1 MANLKLK
8 DLIKKNN
15 FFVIAESGSNHEG
28 SIDDAVQLIR
38 EASKAGANAVKFQ
51 SFTSKT
57 LFAHKEYTKILKIP
71 ENALD
76 NVDDIV
82 LKKEWYETLYKEA
95 NKNKIILMST
105 PFSVEAVDDM
115 DKYVPI
121 YKIAS
126 CDIDNIPLLR
136 KVASTKKPVILSTGL
151 ATNKDIKNALNILK
165 NNEVALLHCSVEYPT
180 PLENARLNRI
190 VVMNKLFK
198 KNIIGYSDH
207 TIGIDAPIIAYTL
220 GAKIIEKHF
229 TITPEKKSGDHI
241 ISLDTNSMKEM
252 ISKLKDTNK
261 MLGVNDAL
269 KNEKKMSKQE
279 KKELVYAKRGIYLNH
294 SMLKNEVITEK
305 DLITLRPCV
314 GIAAKDYDKVVGKKL
329 KLDKKSFTALSTSDL
344 KK

>member
-252 ISKLKDTNK
+252 ILKLKDTNK
-261 MLGVNDAL
+261 MLGGNDAL

-314 GIAAKDYDKVVGKKL
+314 GISAKDYDKVVGKKL
-329 KLDKKSFTALSTSDL
+329 KLDKKSFTALSTSYL

>member
-28 SIDDAVQLIR
+28 SIDDALQLIR

-95 NKNKIILMST
+95 KKNKIILMST

-190 VVMNKLFK
+190 TVMNKLFK

-261 MLGVNDAL
+261 MLGGDDAL
-269 KNEKKMSKQE
+269 KTEKKMSKQE

-305 DLITLRPCV
+305 DLVTLRPCV

-329 KLDKKSFTALSTSDL
+329 KLDKKSFTALNTNDL

>member
-261 MLGVNDAL
+261 MLGGNDAL

-329 KLDKKSFTALSTSDL
+329 KLDKKSFTALSTSYL

>member
-252 ISKLKDTNK
+252 ILKLKDTNK
-261 MLGVNDAL
+261 MLGGNDAS

-314 GIAAKDYDKVVGKKL
+314 GISAKDYDKVVGKKL

>member
-252 ISKLKDTNK
+252 ILKLKDTNK
-261 MLGVNDAL
+261 MLGGNDAL

-329 KLDKKSFTALSTSDL
+329 KLDKKSFTALSTSDI

>member
-28 SIDDAVQLIR
+28 SIDDAIQLIR

-95 NKNKIILMST
+95 KKNKIILMST

-115 DKYVPI
+115 NKYVPI

-190 VVMNKLFK
+190 TVMNKLFK

-261 MLGVNDAL
+261 MLGGDEAL
-269 KNEKKMSKQE
+269 KTEKKMSKQE

-314 GIAAKDYDKVVGKKL
+314 GIPAKDYDKVVGKKL
-329 KLDKKSFTALSTSDL
+329 KLDKKSFTALNTNDL

>member
-28 SIDDAVQLIR
+28 SIDDALQLIR

-95 NKNKIILMST
+95 KKNKIILMST

-190 VVMNKLFK
+190 TVMNKLFK

-261 MLGVNDAL
+261 MLGGDEAL
-269 KNEKKMSKQE
+269 KTEKKMSKQE

-305 DLITLRPCV
+305 DLVTLRPCV

-329 KLDKKSFTALSTSDL
+329 KLDKKSFTALNTNDL

>member
-261 MLGVNDAL
+261 MLGGNDAL

>member
-314 GIAAKDYDKVVGKKL
+314 GISAKDYDKVVGKKL

>member
-165 NNEVALLHCSVEYPT
+165 NNEVALLHCSVEYAT

-261 MLGVNDAL
+261 MLGGNDAL